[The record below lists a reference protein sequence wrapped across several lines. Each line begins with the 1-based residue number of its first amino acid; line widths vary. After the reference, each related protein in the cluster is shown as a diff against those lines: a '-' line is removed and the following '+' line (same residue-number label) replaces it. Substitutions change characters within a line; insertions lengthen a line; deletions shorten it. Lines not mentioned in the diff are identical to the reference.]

1 MHHWWEQPAFFVFI
15 LANSL
20 NILIMS
26 HPLIPQLLEIAEAIA
41 ITLDLEVVDMSM
53 YTHTNPATLRVDIRN
68 LNQHTGLE
76 DCERMSKA
84 LEIALDE
91 VDIIPYVY
99 VLEVSSPGT
108 DREIKSDREFVAF
121 KGFMVKAVAGNDSW
135 TGHLVSRDLENLTI
149 SQKGRLV
156 NIPRQMI
163 TKVELSD

>member
-1 MHHWWEQPAFFVFI
+1 
-15 LANSL
+15 
-20 NILIMS
+20 MS

-41 ITLDLEVVDMSM
+41 TTLDLEVVDMSM
-53 YTHTNPATLRVDIRN
+53 YTHTNPATLRIDIRN

-121 KGFMVKAVAGNDSW
+121 KGFMVKAIAGNDSW
-135 TGHLVSRDLENLTI
+135 TGHLVGRDLDHLTI
-149 SQKGRLV
+149 SQKGRLI
-156 NIPRQMI
+156 NIPRQTI
-163 TKVELSD
+163 TKVELSN